1 MSSSSMAS
9 SSVTISPPPVSS
21 SVSMSPT
28 KVLGPYLINSTI
40 TCFNT
45 SLLPDWDK
53 SQLLDPDLYHHE
65 LHQAAVPCPIQMDN
79 DLMVDSLVHFWNLA
93 FTFMIITAVVGN
105 TAVLWIVIRK
115 KSDLIFIYSCQLY
128 ILQTTEG

>member
-1 MSSSSMAS
+1 MSSSPMPS
-9 SSVTISPPPVSS
+9 STVTTSPPPVPVSR

-28 KVLGPYLINSTI
+28 QVLGPYLINSTI

-45 SLLPDWDK
+45 SLLPEWDK
-53 SQLLDPDLYHHE
+53 AHLLHPDLYHHE

-105 TAVLWIVIRK
+105 SAVLWIVIRK
-115 KSDLIFIYSCQLY
+115 CCNHSKQLAHFTS
-128 ILQTTEG
+128 IS